1 MSLDLSETF
10 SVPEVEPWA
19 DAQGYEGD
27 PMLEYENARYYEER
41 LVPEEDEEEEE
52 ESINNVLLIYY

>member
-10 SVPEVEPWA
+10 SIPEIEPWA
-19 DAQGYEGD
+19 DTQGYEVD
-27 PMLEYENARYYEER
+27 PMLEYENAWYYEEH
-41 LVPEEDEEEEE
+41 LVPEEEEEEV